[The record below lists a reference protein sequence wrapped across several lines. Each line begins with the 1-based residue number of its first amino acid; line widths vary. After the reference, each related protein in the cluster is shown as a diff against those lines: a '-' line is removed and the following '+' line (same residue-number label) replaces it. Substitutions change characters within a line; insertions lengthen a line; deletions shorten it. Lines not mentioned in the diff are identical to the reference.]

1 MIKKLY
7 DKLIYALTIIWI
19 VPLFRYFVIAMLIA
33 LIIGLIRGT
42 SPLYNIF

>member
-7 DKLIYALTIIWI
+7 DKIVYALAIIWI
-19 VPLFRYFVIAMLIA
+19 VPLLRYFVIAMLIA
-33 LIIGLIRGT
+33 LIIGLIRET